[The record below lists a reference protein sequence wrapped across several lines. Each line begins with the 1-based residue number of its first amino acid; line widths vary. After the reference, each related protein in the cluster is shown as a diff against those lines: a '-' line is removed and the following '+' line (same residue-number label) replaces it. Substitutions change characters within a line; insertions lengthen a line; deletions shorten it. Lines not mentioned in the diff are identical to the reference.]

1 MNPAPGYLRE
11 AMNDQEHPLELLIM
25 CMVIIVF
32 SVLGLIGAF
41 SAKLFGDIDGLLL
54 IAICL
59 VMLLVF
65 SILLFVLARERGWLG
80 KHESTGGASPAGAK
94 K

>member
-1 MNPAPGYLRE
+1 MS
-11 AMNDQEHPLELLIM
+11 DQDHPLELLIM
-25 CMVIIVF
+25 CAVIVVF
-32 SVLGLIGAF
+32 SIFGVVGGI
-41 SAKLFGDIDGLLL
+41 SSKLFGSLDGLLL

-65 SILLFVLARERGWLG
+65 SILLFVLARENGWLG
-80 KHESTGGASPAGAK
+80 GSKKDQATPATAK